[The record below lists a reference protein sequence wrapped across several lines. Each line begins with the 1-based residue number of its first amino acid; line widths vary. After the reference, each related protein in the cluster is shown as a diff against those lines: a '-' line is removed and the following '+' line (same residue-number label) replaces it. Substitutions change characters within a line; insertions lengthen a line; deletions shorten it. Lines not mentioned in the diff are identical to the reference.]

1 MPTCLNT
8 FTNTHAYTHNH
19 TNIYI
24 HKCTNTHTYTERHY
38 LADGNNKKVLSD
50 NSGSQEEE

>member
-8 FTNTHAYTHNH
+8 FTHTHAYTHNH

-38 LADGNNKKVLSD
+38 LAGGNNKKVLSD